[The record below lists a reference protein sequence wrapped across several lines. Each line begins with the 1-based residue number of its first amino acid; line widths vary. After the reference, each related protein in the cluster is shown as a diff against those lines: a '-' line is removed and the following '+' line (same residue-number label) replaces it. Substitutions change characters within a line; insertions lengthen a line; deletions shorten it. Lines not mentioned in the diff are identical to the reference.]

1 MGKRDRLQLLA
12 EESSL
17 KADKKAETTGAEHQA
32 ATPTPAHPILRMQRS
47 LGNSVVRRLLSRQV
61 QRAVD
66 YEEGGPL
73 NDELSSQINSKR
85 GSGSSLDST
94 VQAEMSAAMG
104 HDFSDVSVH
113 TDSQSDYLNKSV
125 GAKAFTTGK
134 DIFFSEGSY
143 QPGSTEGKHLLAH
156 ELTHVIHQ
164 DGANPSGNLTVGPAH
179 DSYESEA
186 DQMATA
192 VTSQPAGVQAQLAV
206 QREEMPEDELETK
219 RDPALQ
225 RQEGM
230 DEEEMVM
237 EMRDPA
243 LQRETA
249 PEEEEKLQMKRD
261 PALQREAAP
270 EEEEELQMKRDS
282 ALQRE
287 EMPEDELAQ

>member
-32 ATPTPAHPILRMQRS
+32 ATPTPAHPILRMQRT

-73 NDELSSQINSKR
+73 NEDLSNQINSKR
-85 GSGSSLDST
+85 GSGSSLDSA
-94 VQAEMSAAMG
+94 VQAQMSTAMG

-113 TDSQSDYLNKSV
+113 TDAQSDYLNKSV

-134 DIFFSEGSY
+134 DIFFSEGAY
-143 QPGSTEGKHLLAH
+143 QPGTSEGQHLLAH
-156 ELTHVIHQ
+156 ELTHVVHQ
-164 DGANPSGNLTVGPAH
+164 EGANPSGNLTVGPAH

-186 DQMATA
+186 DSMAEA
-192 VTSQPAGVQAQLAV
+192 VTSQPAGVQAKMAV
-206 QREEMPEDELETK
+206 QREEMPEEEELQAKRDPFLQREEMPEEEEVMAK

-225 RQEGM
+225 RQEM
-230 DEEEMVM
+230 
-237 EMRDPA
+237 
-243 LQRETA
+243 
-249 PEEEEKLQMKRD
+249 PEEEELQAKRDPDLQRQEEEEELQMKRD
-261 PALQREAAP
+261 PALQREEMP
-270 EEEEELQMKRDS
+270 EEE
-282 ALQRE
+282 
-287 EMPEDELAQ
+287 LAQ